1 MNSASGRNQ
10 LRESNVISYAGTSKI
25 KLKGLKVQKGRN
37 IIRKTDRQMDGWM
50 DGWTIMILF
59 CGVDNIV

>member
-37 IIRKTDRQMDGWM
+37 IIRKTDRQMDGW
-50 DGWTIMILF
+50 TVMILF